1 MGLSKEKKLEIVN
14 KFGKSEKDTGNTKVQ
29 VALLTERI
37 RQLTEHIKVHKKDN
51 HTRLGLLKMVGQR
64 RHLLSYLEKNE
75 VDEYRNLIKVLGL
88 RK

>member
-37 RQLTEHIKVHKKDN
+37 SQLTEHIKINKKDN

-64 RHLLSYLEKNE
+64 RHLLSYLENNKVE
-75 VDEYRNLIKVLGL
+75 EYRNLIKKLGL

>member
-14 KFGKSEKDTGNTKVQ
+14 EFGKSEKDTGNTKVQ

-37 RQLTEHIKVHKKDN
+37 SQLTEHIKINKKDN